1 MERSANFYW
10 TRSSFFAVLNEHL
23 TLVNKIYQEF
33 IQKLETDFNTFFD
46 LQTWENFGQSSA
58 TASELE
64 ELYQLFGLSSSASIN
79 DIKRAY
85 RQLAKKYHPDLSA
98 VVFGWLKK
106 DFFTTDDSEEVM
118 RKINDGYEK
127 LLANHQQEENEV

>member
-10 TRSSFFAVLNEHL
+10 ARSSFFAVLNEHL

-46 LQTWENFGQSSA
+46 SQTWENFEQSSA

-85 RQLAKKYHPDLSA
+85 RQLAKKYHPDLNKS
-98 VVFGWLKK
+98 F
-106 DFFTTDDSEEVM
+106 DSEEVM